1 MQIGFSIRK
10 CLHFICFHLYF
21 HLKSVM
27 YCMSGPGSVKYLSQ
41 MFILV
46 QSPSYNFDFI
56 TNLCTVVVEWFVL
69 DMFIC
74 VKSILCL

>member
-1 MQIGFSIRK
+1 
-10 CLHFICFHLYF
+10 
-21 HLKSVM
+21 M